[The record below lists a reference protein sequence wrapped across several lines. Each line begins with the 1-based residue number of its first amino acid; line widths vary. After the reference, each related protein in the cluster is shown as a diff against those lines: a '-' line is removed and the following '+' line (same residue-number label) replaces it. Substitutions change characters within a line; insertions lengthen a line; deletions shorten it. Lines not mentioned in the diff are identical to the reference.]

1 MSPFQEVL
9 IALGGNA
16 ALLAVL
22 GFLARSL
29 VQTWLAKDIK
39 TFEQGLQNAAN
50 SRLEHLK
57 SELKSAGDV
66 SIEQLKSR
74 LQQAASEHQVRFA
87 KLHEKRAQ
95 VIEDVYQRLVE
106 LEKSYGKFVIVD
118 GYTTDPQK
126 QQAARDGINQ
136 AMYDVALLIE
146 KHRIYLPAD
155 VCASLKAFLDIMW
168 HNAINVGVYGSISD
182 PNPQT
187 LQERLTAFREAYD
200 ALQKEIPDARAKL
213 EDEFRKLLGDD
224 SHGRVII
231 PSSSGLALDQ
241 AAGR

>member
-1 MSPFQEVL
+1 MSAFQEVL
-9 IALGGNA
+9 LALGGNA
-16 ALLAVL
+16 ALLVVL

-39 TFEQGLQNAAN
+39 TFEQALQNAAN

-57 SELKSAGDV
+57 YELKSEGDV

-74 LQQAASEHQVRFA
+74 LQQAAAEHQLRFA
-87 KLHEKRAQ
+87 KLHEKRAE

-106 LEKSYGKFVIVD
+106 LEKGYGKFVLVD
-118 GYTTDPQK
+118 GYETDSQK
-126 QQAARDGINQ
+126 QQAARDNINQ

-168 HNAINVGVYGSISD
+168 HNAINVGVYGSFSY

-187 LQERLTAFREAYD
+187 LQERHKAFRDAYD
-200 ALQKEIPDARAKL
+200 VLQKEIPDARGEL
-213 EDEFRKLLGDD
+213 ENEFRKLLGDD
-224 SHGRVII
+224 SHGRAIT
-231 PSSSGLALDQ
+231 PASPDTARNPQTG
-241 AAGR
+241 

>member
-1 MSPFQEVL
+1 MSAFQEVL

-22 GFLARSL
+22 AFLARSL

-39 TFEQGLQNAAN
+39 AFEQGLQNAA
-50 SRLEHLK
+50 SSQLEHLK
-57 SELKSAGDV
+57 FELKSQGDA
-66 SIEQLKSR
+66 SIEQLKSS
-74 LQQAASEHQVRFA
+74 LQQIAAEHQVRFA
-87 KLHEKRAQ
+87 WLHERRAK
-95 VIEDVYQRLVE
+95 VIEDVYQRLVD
-106 LEKSYGKFVIVD
+106 LEKGYGKFVLVD
-118 GYTTDPQK
+118 GYETNPQK
-126 QQAARDGINQ
+126 QQAARDSINQ

-155 VCASLKAFLDIMW
+155 VCASLKAFLDVMW
-168 HNAINVGVYGSISD
+168 HNAINVGVYGSISN

-213 EDEFRKLLGDD
+213 ENEFRKLLGDD
-224 SHGRVII
+224 SHGRAII
-231 PSSSGLALDQ
+231 PAIPD
-241 AAGR
+241 AAR